1 MPSRRG
7 AAEFQRRAQEAD
19 IKAAMAGEGSAERAD
34 WRHIASSWRLLAERM
49 IAERT
54 GGEVSQ
60 RSLAK
65 KPFKKP
71 MRYQQSFYN
80 VH

>member
-1 MPSRRG
+1 MPSRPG
-7 AAEFQRRAQEAD
+7 AVEAD
-19 IKAAMAGEGSAERAD
+19 IKAAMTEEGRADRAD
-34 WRHIASSWRLLAERM
+34 WRHIANSWRLIAERM

-60 RSLAK
+60 RSPAK
-65 KPFKKP
+65 KPLKKP